1 LVGPGVC
8 YIITALLHIELHPG
22 EKERPLNRLK
32 PRRLGVWGLLFAL
45 LLGGKALW
53 TVPHLMAQPAH
64 PGAIVSGPGRVGLV
78 SEPIEEP
85 AHLGGDRIGKL
96 KAPVQPAE
104 EGYGVVYRSE
114 QGAEST
120 AREDRLQDEAPS
132 VWREEAE
139 YDDSALG
146 PEHEGLVE
154 EEEAEYGMFE
164 EGDDSAKEWIDEGGE
179 PGEAYADGAV
189 VVPFG
194 VPGDVGR
201 VEEEKNKGVVG
212 MQKGLLFG
220 QRLSAEKT
228 SLGLSPDRYRYPD
241 QLMEPLWT
249 HCLAVLEDGSI
260 APLRSALN
268 RLYEAKLDAGFR
280 NMPDYATL
288 LVRRAYRLFEEGDFL
303 EARLVGEAAYNLA
316 PEYYPVSSA
325 LSDLVR
331 MDPQRGVGRYL
342 HWRWVSLKQ
351 RIHDFLWQFT
361 TAGKVFA
368 LGLMA
373 LYLFFLALG
382 FYLLG
387 RYARVLFH
395 FVHERLPVGPVG
407 MGAVGAVLMATVVVL
422 LFLPGP
428 FWVTVFLGFV
438 TGRFVRRWEKACYTL
453 FLLLWAVSPWLFN
466 QTVCFFSPLSDATN
480 SIQRCMQGEWNAAG
494 EEALNAA
501 VQTDPGSLDLQ
512 LTKALVEKRRG
523 DYEQAAR
530 VLRRALL
537 AYPQTGSLWNNLGN
551 LHAIR
556 GDLEEAKAAYQKA
569 VLYGNG
575 SAAPHY
581 NMSQL
586 LRREFAFLKGA
597 QEYQTARRI
606 DAERVDY
613 FTYIHS
619 PNPNRF
625 FMDEEPRKGALWRH
639 AFYRDTETERAAD
652 DVWRSTAAGI
662 PLQQA
667 TWVFLALTGVYVL
680 FVARR
685 RSGQEPFACSGC
697 GKIVCGKCDRGAEA
711 GGLCSPCYQALYQ
724 RENISKERR
733 HGQIRKMARFQS
745 RRSRKLLIV
754 NLLLPGLGFSL
765 LEEKPRGML
774 ILFGFFFFLLLTGFW
789 GNMLPVPMTVWE
801 TGGSVLRIL
810 AILLLIPLY
819 VLIQQKFVT
828 KLRARR

>member
-1 LVGPGVC
+1 M
-8 YIITALLHIELHPG
+8 
-22 EKERPLNRLK
+22 NRLK
-32 PRRLGVWGLLFAL
+32 PRRLGIWGLLFAL

-53 TVPHLMAQPAH
+53 TVPCLMAQPAH
-64 PGAIVSGPGRVGLV
+64 PGAIVSGAGRAGLI
-78 SEPIEEP
+78 SEPIEESP
-85 AHLGGDRIGKL
+85 HSGDDRAGKSKGL
-96 KAPVQPAE
+96 VRPVE
-104 EGYGVVYRSE
+104 EGYGVVYRSA
-114 QGAEST
+114 QGAESA
-120 AREDRLQDEAPS
+120 AREDRLRDEAPS
-132 VWREEAE
+132 VWHEEGE
-139 YDDSALG
+139 YDGSVLR
-146 PEHEGLVE
+146 PRHEEIVE
-154 EEEAEYGMFE
+154 EEEAGYGMFE
-164 EGDDSAKEWIDEGGE
+164 EGDGFVEEWPDEGGE
-179 PGEAYADGAV
+179 PGDVHADRAV
-189 VVPFG
+189 VVPFEA
-194 VPGDVGR
+194 PRDVGR
-201 VEEEKNKGVVG
+201 VEEEKNKGGVG
-212 MQKGLLFG
+212 MQHGLLFG
-220 QRLSAEKT
+220 QRLSEEKT
-228 SLGLSPDRYRYPD
+228 SLGLSPDRYLYPD
-241 QLMEPLWT
+241 QLMEPIWT
-249 HCLAVLEDGSI
+249 QCLTVLEDGSI

-268 RLYEAKLDAGFR
+268 HLYEAKLDAGFR

-288 LVRRAYRLFEEGDFL
+288 LVRRAYRLLEEGDFL
-303 EARLVGEAAYNLA
+303 EAGLVGEAAYNLA

-331 MDPQRGVGRYL
+331 KDPQRGVGKYFQ
-342 HWRWVSLKQ
+342 WKWVSLKQ
-351 RIHDFLWQFT
+351 RVQDFLWQFT

-368 LGLMA
+368 LVLMA

-382 FYLLG
+382 FYLFG

-407 MGAVGAVLMATVVVL
+407 MAALGAVLMATLVVL
-422 LFLPGP
+422 LFLPGV
-428 FWVTVFLGFV
+428 FWVTVFIGFL
-438 TGRFVRRWEKACYTL
+438 TGRFVRRWEKVCYTL

-480 SIQRCMQGEWNAAG
+480 SIRRCMQGEWNAAG

-501 VQTDPGSLDLQ
+501 LETDPGSLDLQ

-523 DYEQAAR
+523 DYEEAAR
-530 VLRRALL
+530 VLGRALL
-537 AYPQTGSLWNNLGN
+537 AHPQAGSLWNNLGN
-551 LHAIR
+551 LHAIQ

-581 NMSQL
+581 NLSQL

-685 RSGQEPFACSGC
+685 RRGQEPFACSGC
-697 GKIVCGKCDRGAEA
+697 GQIVCGKCDAGAEV
-711 GGLCSPCYQALYQ
+711 GGLCSTCYQALYQ
-724 RENISKERR
+724 REHIPKERR
-733 HGQIRKMARFQS
+733 HGQIRKMARFQA
-745 RRSRKLLIV
+745 RRSRRLLIL

-774 ILFGFFFFLLLTGFW
+774 MLFGFFLFLLLTAFW

-801 TGGSVLRIL
+801 TGGSVFRIL

-819 VLIQQKFVT
+819 VVIQQKFVA
-828 KLRARR
+828 KIRARR

>member
-1 LVGPGVC
+1 M
-8 YIITALLHIELHPG
+8 
-22 EKERPLNRLK
+22 NRLK
-32 PRRLGVWGLLFAL
+32 PKRLRVWGLLFLL

-53 TVPHLMAQPAH
+53 TVPYLMAQTAH
-64 PGAIVSGPGRVGLV
+64 PGAIVSGPRRVGLV

-85 AHLGGDRIGKL
+85 ADSGDDRTGRL
-96 KAPVQPAE
+96 KGPIQPAE
-104 EGYGVVYRSE
+104 ERYGVVYRS
-114 QGAEST
+114 GPGPESA
-120 AREDRLQDEAPS
+120 AREDRLRDEAPS
-132 VWREEAE
+132 VWGEEAG
-139 YDDSALG
+139 YDDSAPGL
-146 PEHEGLVE
+146 EHEGIVE
-154 EEEAEYGMFE
+154 EEEAEYGTFE
-164 EGDDSAKEWIDEGGE
+164 EGADVAEEWIDEGGE
-179 PGEAYADGAV
+179 PGPAYTDGVVAVPIEA
-189 VVPFG
+189 
-194 VPGDVGR
+194 PGDVGR
-201 VEEEKNKGVVG
+201 VEEEKHKGVVG

-220 QRLSAEKT
+220 QRLSEKKT
-228 SLGLSPDRYRYPD
+228 SLGLSTDRYRYPD

-249 HCLAVLEDGSI
+249 RCLAVLEDGST

-288 LVRRAYRLFEEGDFL
+288 LVRRAYRLLEEGDFL

-331 MDPQRGVGRYL
+331 KDPQRGIGKSFR
-342 HWRWVSLKQ
+342 WRWISLKQ
-351 RIHDFLWQFT
+351 RTQDFLWQFT
-361 TAGKVFA
+361 AAGKVFA
-368 LGLMA
+368 LVLMT

-382 FYLLG
+382 FYLFG
-387 RYARVLFH
+387 RYARVLLH

-422 LFLPGP
+422 IFLPGP

-453 FLLLWAVSPWLFN
+453 FLLLWAVSPWLLN

-480 SIQRCMQGEWNAAG
+480 SIHRCMQGEWNAAG

-501 VQTDPGSLDLQ
+501 VQMDPGSLELQ

-537 AYPQTGSLWNNLGN
+537 EYPQTGSLWNNLGN

-581 NMSQL
+581 NMSQI
-586 LRREFAFLKGA
+586 LRREFSFLKGA

-606 DAERVDY
+606 EAERVDY

-697 GKIVCGKCDRGAEA
+697 GQIVCGKCDRGAEV

-745 RRSRKLLIV
+745 RRSRRLLIL

-765 LEEKPRGML
+765 LEERPRGML

-789 GNMLPVPMTVWE
+789 GHMLPVPMTVWE
-801 TGGSVLRIL
+801 TGGSVFRIL
-810 AILLLIPLY
+810 TILLLIPLY
-819 VLIQQKFVT
+819 VVIQQKFVT

>member
-1 LVGPGVC
+1 
-8 YIITALLHIELHPG
+8 
-22 EKERPLNRLK
+22 LNRSK
-32 PRRLGVWGLLFAL
+32 TRRLGLWGLLFTL

-64 PGAIVSGPGRVGLV
+64 PGAIFSGPGRAGPV
-78 SEPIEEP
+78 SEPKDEP
-85 AHLGGDRIGKL
+85 ARPEDDRIGKS
-96 KAPVQPAE
+96 KGPVRPAE
-104 EGYGVVYRSE
+104 KGYGVVYGPE
-114 QGAEST
+114 GGAESA
-120 AREDRLQDEAPS
+120 AREDPLRDEAPS

-139 YDDSALG
+139 YHDSALR
-146 PEHEGLVE
+146 PKREGIVE
-154 EEEAEYGMFE
+154 RGEAEYGMFD
-164 EGDDSAKEWIDEGGE
+164 EGDGSAEERPDEGGE
-179 PGEAYADGAV
+179 PGGEAYPDGAV
-189 VVPFG
+189 VVPFEA
-194 VPGDVGR
+194 PGDVGK
-201 VEEEKNKGVVG
+201 VEEETNGGAAGVR
-212 MQKGLLFG
+212 KGLLFG

-228 SLGLSPDRYRYPD
+228 SLGLTLDRYRYPD
-241 QLMEPLWT
+241 QRMEPLWT
-249 HCLAVLEDGSI
+249 QCLAVLGDGSI

-288 LVRRAYRLFEEGDFL
+288 LVRRAYRLLEEGDYL
-303 EARLVGEAAYNLA
+303 EARVVGEAAYNLA

-325 LSDLVR
+325 LSDLAR
-331 MDPQRGVGRYL
+331 KDPQRGIAKYL

-351 RIHDFLWQFT
+351 RTLDFLWQFT

-368 LGLMA
+368 LVLMA
-373 LYLFFLALG
+373 LYLFFLGLG
-382 FYLLG
+382 FYLFG
-387 RYARVLFH
+387 RYARVLLH

-407 MGAVGAVLMATVVVL
+407 MGAVGAILLATVVVL

-428 FWVTVFLGFV
+428 FWVTVFVGFV
-438 TGRFVRRWEKACYTL
+438 TGRFARQWEKVCYTL

-501 VQTDPGSLDLQ
+501 VQTDSGSLDLQ
-512 LTKALVEKRRG
+512 MTKALVEKRRG
-523 DYEQAAR
+523 DYEEAAL

-551 LHAIR
+551 LHAIQ

-586 LRREFAFLKGA
+586 LRREFSFLKGA
-597 QEYQTARRI
+597 EEYQTARRI

-625 FMDEEPRKGALWRH
+625 FMDEEPRKSALWRH
-639 AFYRDTETERAAD
+639 AFYRDAETERAAD

-662 PLQQA
+662 PLRQA

-697 GKIVCGKCDRGAEA
+697 GQIVCGKCDRGAEV

-724 RENISKERR
+724 REHISKERR

-745 RRSRKLLIV
+745 RRSRRLLLL

-789 GNMLPVPMTVWE
+789 DNMLPVPMTVWE
-801 TGGSVLRIL
+801 TSGSVSRIL
-810 AILLLIPLY
+810 SVLLLIPLY
-819 VLIQQKFVT
+819 VVIQKKFVKT
-828 KLRARR
+828 IRARR